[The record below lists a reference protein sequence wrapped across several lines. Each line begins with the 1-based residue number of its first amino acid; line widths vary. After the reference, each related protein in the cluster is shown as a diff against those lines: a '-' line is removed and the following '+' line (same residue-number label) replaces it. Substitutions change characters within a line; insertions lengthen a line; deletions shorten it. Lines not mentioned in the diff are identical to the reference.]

1 MFNFN
6 GAVYFPL
13 TSGKKEINVW
23 RYYFN
28 EKVFRNVLRFF
39 SMCGTTG
46 FPRKSYG
53 DGVREG
59 GFYLFFRLPPK
70 KR

>member
-13 TSGKKEINVW
+13 TSGKKSMSGGIISM
-23 RYYFN
+23 RKF
-28 EKVFRNVLRFF
+28 FRNVLRFF

-46 FPRKSYG
+46 FRKKSYG